1 MTKFNAKQRNFI
13 ENAWNHGFSD
23 RIIAKKL
30 SVPYLVIYTYRRSLG
45 LSVITVSENRYDT
58 WIQLIEKGVS
68 LEAIAEQYEV
78 NPYSIKIMLWRKRSY
93 SFREINKRILDE
105 AKSKKAAIEDAKLET
120 KAPFSW

>member
-78 NPYSIKIMLWRKRSY
+78 NPYSIKIMLWRAWFKNSHFVVTKT
-93 SFREINKRILDE
+93 SAN
-105 AKSKKAAIEDAKLET
+105 SPQMKAG
-120 KAPFSW
+120 FYFC

>member
-1 MTKFNAKQRNFI
+1 M
-13 ENAWNHGFSD
+13 
-23 RIIAKKL
+23 
-30 SVPYLVIYTYRRSLG
+30 
-45 LSVITVSENRYDT
+45 SENRYDT

-93 SFREINKRILDE
+93 SFREINKRILDD
-105 AKSKKAAIEDAKLET
+105 AKSKKAAVEDARLET